1 MYARQSGAPSFPHIV
16 LVYGCPTAYPKQTSG
31 ASGTWR
37 GAELAIRRARVDP
50 FSLQPIIRGE
60 GTIVATERSAEGH
73 GVVKLEV
80 AVEGAEPL
88 YASWEIP
95 DPYWTSL
102 LPKDRVAVVYQLNN
116 TGTALRVI
124 ECGIVALPDEI
135 R

>member
-1 MYARQSGAPSFPHIV
+1 MRQGPPIRRMSRRQATFVVFTFLLSAV
-16 LVYGCPTAYPKQTSG
+16 LLSQ
-31 ASGTWR
+31 
-37 GAELAIRRARVDP
+37 LAIRRARVDP
-50 FSLQPIIRGE
+50 FSLQPVIRGE

-80 AVEGAEPL
+80 AVKGAEPMF
-88 YASWEIP
+88 ASWEIP

-102 LPKDRVAVVYQLNN
+102 SPKDRIAVVYQLNN
-116 TGTALRVI
+116 TGTAIRVI